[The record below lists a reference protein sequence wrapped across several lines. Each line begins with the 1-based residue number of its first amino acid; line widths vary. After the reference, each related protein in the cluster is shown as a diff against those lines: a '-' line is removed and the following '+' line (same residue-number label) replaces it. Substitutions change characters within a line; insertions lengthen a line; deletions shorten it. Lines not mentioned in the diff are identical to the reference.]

1 MWERVVVSS
10 ATALVVV
17 AELTVADEW
26 GDSAW
31 EILRRGFGNRTV
43 CVAGFCALMVS
54 VTVKPVD
61 EGEVLTLEVEVRTV
75 VVAMPNDSMD
85 ELLLN
90 RAISSVRNAEGI
102 LTVVTIPSGA
112 SDLLGLLIDGK
123 ESAVQVLVMACV
135 NVEEFVLVL
144 LSDTEVQ

>member
-1 MWERVVVSS
+1 
-10 ATALVVV
+10 
-17 AELTVADEW
+17 
-26 GDSAW
+26 
-31 EILRRGFGNRTV
+31 
-43 CVAGFCALMVS
+43 MVS

-61 EGEVLTLEVEVRTV
+61 EGEVLTLEIEVRTV

-90 RAISSVRNAEGI
+90 RAISSVGNVEGI